1 MNLSSFA
8 SLFPFRTLGSAQSSF
23 NTLLDSKEVTID
35 KLLDEE
41 NFTT

>member
-8 SLFPFRTLGSAQSSF
+8 SLFPFRTLGSTQSSI
-23 NTLLDSKEVTID
+23 NTLLDSKDVTLE

-41 NFTT
+41 SFSS